1 MHLRNFV
8 YAIPGAVKGAKSI
21 AIQGMDV
28 MRKDLAVTVYSVF
41 VFILLLIT
49 IPLINTI
56 LLAIANGLADQSIFS
71 AEHHMAKVI
80 FVAVAIFASAACA
93 AMLLS
98 YFTCAV
104 AASTLAQLDGHP
116 APLLK
121 GLKVFKNR
129 FRHITKFA
137 MVSIAYI
144 PIGFLAQQSK
154 LSDGNTINRAE
165 VIGSS
170 LSLSTAQLAPVIL
183 SEDKGIYETVHHTVN
198 TLGRAWREGLVI
210 KTVIYSSVLILTLL
224 ISVIPTLVQAYWFDN
239 GVSQVVARWVTI
251 LLVINLLLTAKVLGT
266 VFTATL
272 YWQVSNK
279 HGQER
284 KLID

>member
-1 MHLRNFV
+1 MSSLKNFIE
-8 YAIPGAVKGAKSI
+8 AIPGATKGAKNVT
-21 AIQGMDV
+21 IQGLDV
-28 MRKDLAVTVYSVF
+28 LRKDLAVTVYSVF
-41 VFILLLIT
+41 VFVLLLIT

-56 LLAIANGLADQSIFS
+56 LLAIANNLANQSIFQS
-71 AEHHMAKVI
+71 EHHLAKVI
-80 FVAVAIFASAACA
+80 FAAVAIFASAACA

-144 PIGFLAQQSK
+144 PIGFLAQQRK
-154 LSDGNTINRAE
+154 MSDGTTIKKAE
-165 VIGSS
+165 VVGSS
-170 LSLSTAQLAPVIL
+170 FSLSSAQLAPVIL
-183 SEDKGIYETVHHTVN
+183 SEDKGIFETVQHAVD

-210 KTVIYSSVLILTLL
+210 KTAIYASVLFLTLL
-224 ISVIPTLVQAYWFDN
+224 ISAVPTLVQAYWFDS
-239 GVSQVVARWVTI
+239 GMSQVVARWLTI
-251 LLVINLLLTAKVLGT
+251 LLVISLLLTAKVLST

-272 YWQVSNK
+272 YWRVSSDK
-279 HGQER
+279 ER
-284 KLID
+284 KKIIE